1 MRDKLSQLS
10 RWVAARLRRM
20 FGQAVGPQEVVQM
33 IGSSSLVLPAGHGR
47 IKYRSTWQLYD
58 EPLAYIASA
67 IREVHGEYRAIDIGA
82 NVGDTAAAINA
93 GGAVPVLCIEGDE
106 AYWDYLERN
115 ARTLGPHVV
124 LEKSFVGGESGYVSA
139 DALERG
145 HGTTSAVRAI
155 ETGAANGVP
164 VLRLE
169 QILNRHAS
177 FRDARLLKVDTDGFD
192 FDILVAHN
200 EYLAARKPIVFFEY
214 LIRTTGGD
222 FEKSLDCI
230 NRMLAIGYDRFLV
243 FDNFGNYLLSTA
255 SCDTFRDL
263 NLFLL
268 SNAAFGQ
275 AVYYLDICAFAPSH
289 ADVLE
294 LVKAKVFEI
303 VFEGASAQ
311 ASKNARG

>member
-1 MRDKLSQLS
+1 
-10 RWVAARLRRM
+10 M
-20 FGQAVGPQEVVQM
+20 FGQADGAQEMVQIVG
-33 IGSSSLVLPAGHGR
+33 STSLVLPAGHGR

-93 GGAVPVLCIEGDE
+93 GGTVPVLCIEGDE
-106 AYWDYLERN
+106 AYWGYLERN

-124 LEKSFVGGESGYVSA
+124 LEKSFVGGAPGYVSA
-139 DALERG
+139 DALDRG

-192 FDILVAHN
+192 FDILLAHTD
-200 EYLAARKPIVFFEY
+200 YLSAEKPIVFFEY
-214 LIRTTGGD
+214 LIKTSEPD

-230 NRMLAIGYDRFLV
+230 NRLLAIGYDRFLV

-255 SCDTFRDL
+255 SSDTFRDL

-268 SNAAFGQ
+268 SNSVFGQ

-289 ADVLE
+289 AEVLD
-294 LVKAKVFEI
+294 LVKAKVVEI
-303 VFEGASAQ
+303 VFEGARARE
-311 ASKNARG
+311 SKNPRG